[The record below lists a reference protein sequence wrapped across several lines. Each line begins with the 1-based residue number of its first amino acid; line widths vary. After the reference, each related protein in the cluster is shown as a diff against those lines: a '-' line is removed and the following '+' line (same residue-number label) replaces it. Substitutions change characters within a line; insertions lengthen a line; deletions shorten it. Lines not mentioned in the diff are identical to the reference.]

1 MKVGDLIDFA
11 ISGGPYVP
19 AIILEVWDFKKYCD
33 THDDLMLEYDMEDA
47 WNHWQQ
53 QGPLLV
59 VLHPARQI
67 PVKYWA
73 RKGVISESR

>member
-1 MKVGDLIDFA
+1 MKQGDLIDFA
-11 ISGGPYVP
+11 MSADSYVP

-33 THDDLMLEYDMEDA
+33 THDDLMLEYDVDEA
-47 WNHWQQ
+47 WKHWQK

-59 VLHPARQI
+59 VLHPVEQA

-73 RKGVISESR
+73 RKSDG